1 MLKKLSNN
9 ETRVVK
15 MFNKNQHK
23 LKARGWATQTELVCQ
38 DHNRG
43 FVISLYIIFF
53 IFSSKSVSFSS
64 ISFLVLSNLCYHTL
78 YSDILCSVFFL
89 SFLPEP
95 FLYNHVSIKTKKIIS
110 CTQTKKNEKSHPK
123 IFLQKVLAT
132 CLLIKFTSL
141 YLKSLVKIRKGIATK
156 SHLSNLDLITQVLD
170 STDIILHQ
178 FNDSIIFIIY
188 L

>member
-15 MFNKNQHK
+15 MFNKNQHE

-53 IFSSKSVSFSS
+53 IFSSKSVSFST

-78 YSDILCSVFFL
+78 YCDILCSVFFL

-123 IFLQKVLAT
+123 IFFAKNFGNMSFDQIHVFVFKV
-132 CLLIKFTSL
+132 ISQDK
-141 YLKSLVKIRKGIATK
+141 KGIA
-156 SHLSNLDLITQVLD
+156 SSL
-170 STDIILHQ
+170 
-178 FNDSIIFIIY
+178 
-188 L
+188 